1 MKAAEVAARKASEQ
15 AAATAEQA
23 KEARRVFQLI
33 TEGKEKGGFGFESM
47 TQFMQSL
54 FQREGSDSQFEA
66 NLTRFCRDHGDELA
80 RKVESRSPGVL
91 NDFVSDKMA
100 AVLAEEGRLIQEHLA
115 RKSTTSVTDLLSTF
129 SVTKLAG
136 LLPTLAPTLW
146 RVLETV
152 TGPEPIST
160 NKTKKT
166 GRERGLVFA
175 TICAMISI
183 LRSQRSNNFQTV
195 IGLFLL
201 GSGAAKRQIEV
212 LSHAGLSTSYSAIL
226 EHVKTLSQ
234 EGILHFRQV
243 VRDCMCSIVWDNL
256 NIAFRV
262 ESQRLDNTNRFDNGT
277 TATLIPLHDPF
288 TGGKVPHGTLT
299 ADMKPPR
306 ETTKPP
312 LNWTVEQTLIS
323 PEDAVKLDECSLWQL
338 KKIALDVIAGLGHLK
353 KGFRECPEVIK
364 IALHTTEQYPLPA
377 MHEDESSIDG
387 TIRVYLAIL
396 KNLGITNEE
405 IRAHGLMFTD
415 GDLLTDSLV
424 DKIESARR
432 NSPEEIEGLKMV
444 IRRFGLFH
452 AKMAGCRMVVNEH
465 WNKVG
470 APAGLWWENTRLL
483 NRKPMVGG
491 WQKQKATRWKPSHE
505 LLEISL
511 AAHIKDAFRIHCGSD
526 DLDEWAKNA
535 TEEEF
540 DRVSQESFNNLFTTE
555 AYDRVHDSVDSERDI
570 IFENSILQNRDM
582 LWYSLLV
589 SSIKSGDI
597 GRVIL
602 VLRMW
607 MVMMRTPKT
616 MPKYADAIFETL
628 ARVDSYHPK
637 LKAYFLHNWLVNLTG
652 RPGRFKEVD
661 LLQEHQNFWAKII
674 YNAKGVNR
682 SWDWLAMITV
692 CIFSLRDAMRTV
704 EKAYKIPSYGESHTV
719 PSMTKEVEL
728 LATALATERIQEYT
742 QNRLQNDNV
751 NESRDLIYEGS
762 KYANTRTAFQK
773 FTPETRHAQNLGV
786 VGPTGLAAEER
797 DIESEDEEEDEYE
810 VDEEDLAMDEDEA
823 AAYEHAE
830 ELMAI
835 VNEMSVD

>member
-1 MKAAEVAARKASEQ
+1 
-15 AAATAEQA
+15 
-23 KEARRVFQLI
+23 
-33 TEGKEKGGFGFESM
+33 
-47 TQFMQSL
+47 
-54 FQREGSDSQFEA
+54 
-66 NLTRFCRDHGDELA
+66 
-80 RKVESRSPGVL
+80 
-91 NDFVSDKMA
+91 MA
-100 AVLAEEGRLIQEHLA
+100 AVLAEEGHLIQEHLA

-288 TGGKVPHGTLT
+288 TGGKVPH
-299 ADMKPPR
+299 A
-306 ETTKPP
+306 P

-353 KGFRECPEVIK
+353 KGFRECPE
-364 IALHTTEQYPLPA
+364 
-377 MHEDESSIDG
+377 
-387 TIRVYLAIL
+387 
-396 KNLGITNEE
+396 NLGITNEE

-432 NSPEEIEGLKMV
+432 NSPEEIEGLKM
-444 IRRFGLFH
+444 
-452 AKMAGCRMVVNEH
+452 MAGCRMVVNEH

-535 TEEEF
+535 TEEDLTVF
-540 DRVSQESFNNLFTTE
+540 LRK